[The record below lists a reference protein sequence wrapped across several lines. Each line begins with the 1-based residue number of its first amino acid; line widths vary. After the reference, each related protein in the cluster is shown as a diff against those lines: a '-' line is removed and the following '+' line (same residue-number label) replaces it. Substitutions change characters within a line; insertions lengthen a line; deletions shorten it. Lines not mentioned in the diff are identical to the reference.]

1 MMIFYYSLSEI
12 NEACKFIFENSNSKI
27 ILFEGDL
34 GSGKTTLIKNLCYE
48 LGSIDNVSSP
58 TFPILNIYDNKKNK
72 IYHADL
78 YRVEKIKDLNEIG
91 FFDIVNTNDWLFVE
105 WPKKII
111 DLIDKPFSIVNI
123 DIEDD
128 NMRKIELKTNEF

>member
-1 MMIFYYSLSEI
+1 MFRRIILPSNGISTDFI
-12 NEACKFIFENSNSKI
+12 NFEN
-27 ILFEGDL
+27 
-34 GSGKTTLIKNLCYE
+34 CQ
-48 LGSIDNVSSP
+48 
-58 TFPILNIYDNKKNK
+58 NIYDNIKTK

-78 YRVEKIKDLNEIG
+78 YRVENVKDLNEIG

-123 DIEDD
+123 NIEDE
-128 NMRKIELKTNEF
+128 NNRKIELKNK